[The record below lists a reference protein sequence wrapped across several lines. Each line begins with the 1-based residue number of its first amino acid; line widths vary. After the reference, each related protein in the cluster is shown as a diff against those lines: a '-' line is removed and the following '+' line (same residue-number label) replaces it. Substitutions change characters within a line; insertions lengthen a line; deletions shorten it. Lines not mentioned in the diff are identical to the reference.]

1 MLPHECRAGLSLGA
15 GRVRARVSVG
25 FGVAYISGGES
36 QESGCYHP
44 DASGDKSST
53 AGVNGWREE
62 IRQGRAVSRIGGG
75 CMDPLIA
82 NIQNR

>member
-1 MLPHECRAGLSLGA
+1 MLPQECRAGPSLGA

-44 DASGDKSST
+44 DASGDESEAQQEWMAGGKTSGKAELSSELE
-53 AGVNGWREE
+53 GVVWVR
-62 IRQGRAVSRIGGG
+62 
-75 CMDPLIA
+75 
-82 NIQNR
+82 